1 MTKMKLLRYL
11 LPLILLVPLMA
22 DGQCRA
28 FTKNRVLPLMSGYV
42 QNDNYNSAQL
52 VPGDEAEL
60 LLTFYGNK
68 EYRLVVGA
76 HPILGE
82 VDYEVL
88 DTNNQLIYASK
99 DSKSENKYIFD
110 FKMSSTQQLIVRIR
124 VPDQNSALTPHEGC
138 VTVMTGYKEI
148 AK

>member
-1 MTKMKLLRYL
+1 MKFLRYL
-11 LPLILLVPLMA
+11 LPILILAPGFVSA
-22 DGQCRA
+22 QCRPY
-28 FTKNRVLPLMSGYV
+28 TKNRVLPLMAGYV
-42 QNDNYNSAQL
+42 QNDNYNAAQL

-68 EYRLVVGA
+68 EYRLVVSA
-76 HPILGE
+76 HPVLGE
-82 VDYEVL
+82 VEFEVL

-99 DSKSENKYIFD
+99 DSNEENKSIFD

-124 VPDQNSALTPHEGC
+124 VPAQKAAITPHEGC
-138 VTVMTGYKEI
+138 VVVMSGFKEA

>member
-1 MTKMKLLRYL
+1 MKFLRYL
-11 LPLILLVPLMA
+11 LPLLMLLPGVA

-68 EYRLVVGA
+68 EYRLVVGV

-88 DTNNQLIYASK
+88 DTNNQLIYSSK

-110 FKMSSTQQLIVRIR
+110 FKTSSTQQLIVRIR
-124 VPDQNSALTPHEGC
+124 VPDQQSAVTSHEGC
-138 VTVMTGYKEI
+138 VTVMTGYKE
-148 AK
+148 

>member
-1 MTKMKLLRYL
+1 MKFLRYL
-11 LPLILLVPLMA
+11 LPLLILLPGVA

-68 EYRLVVGA
+68 EYRLVVGV

-88 DTNNQLIYASK
+88 DTNNQLIYSSK

-110 FKMSSTQQLIVRIR
+110 FKTSSTQQLIVRIR
-124 VPDQNSALTPHEGC
+124 VPDQQSAVTSHEGC
-138 VTVMTGYKEI
+138 VTVMTGYKE
-148 AK
+148 

>member
-1 MTKMKLLRYL
+1 
-11 LPLILLVPLMA
+11 VA

-68 EYRLVVGA
+68 EYRLVVGV

-88 DTNNQLIYASK
+88 DTNNQLIYSSK

-110 FKMSSTQQLIVRIR
+110 FKTSSTQQLIVRIR
-124 VPDQNSALTPHEGC
+124 VPDQQSAVTSHEGC
-138 VTVMTGYKEI
+138 VTVMTGYKE
-148 AK
+148 

>member
-1 MTKMKLLRYL
+1 ML
-11 LPLILLVPLMA
+11 LPGVA

-68 EYRLVVGA
+68 EYRLVVGV

-88 DTNNQLIYASK
+88 DTNNQLIYSSK

-110 FKMSSTQQLIVRIR
+110 FKTSSTQQLIVRIR
-124 VPDQNSALTPHEGC
+124 VPDQQSAVTSHEGC
-138 VTVMTGYKEI
+138 VTVMTGYKE
-148 AK
+148 